1 MGESRSSKRYLL
13 VRPGDA
19 NWSVVSSLKEEKR
32 KKTKQEEEEKK
43 EQDIFLESGG
53 FLDMCPAHPLNA
65 YNQRTGTKSWTSNAT
80 WEEDR
85 ILLRC
90 STHDAQH
97 AKWLFKK
104 GTECDMTSNKND
116 ITGSWGKEEIA
127 KIIWKADDT
136 EAPLAALLD
145 FEEQKEVAYWQ
156 TDMTNKTAHQMDQ
169 GFIQWLLEEA
179 SEGRWDQKRASQIAW
194 KENNKVLNVSLLDL
208 ETQKKFAYWNQEET
222 NRNAHLAG
230 EDFVHWLIEQARK
243 GKWPKK
249 EVGSIACRLNND
261 NQLILATLDREVQ
274 REVSMFDPTTTCTV
288 LHLMD
293 QDFLQWVSTEAAKV
307 GGSWDSQ
314 MVVKMLMGKEDG
326 DENTNFTSKSQI
338 GNI

>member
-32 KKTKQEEEEKK
+32 KKTKQEEEKK

-104 GTECDMTSNKND
+104 GTECDMSVYKSD
-116 ITGSWGKEEIA
+116 ITGSWRKEEIA

-136 EAPLAALLD
+136 SAPLASLLD

-169 GFIQWLLEEA
+169 EFIQWLLEEA

-293 QDFLQWVSTEAAKV
+293 QDFLHWVSTEATKV

-314 MVVKMLMGKEDG
+314 MVVKMLMGEEG
-326 DENTNFTSKSQI
+326 RDENTNSTSKGQI